1 MVAGLV
7 VFCGMKFADKCLRE
21 KAKANSVSGNFK
33 ENDDYEK
40 VQFYYHPDHLGC
52 SSYITNLVPRLR

>member
-1 MVAGLV
+1 
-7 VFCGMKFADKCLRE
+7 MKFADKRVRE

-40 VQFYYHPDHLGC
+40 LQFYYHPDHLGS
-52 SSYITNLVPRLR
+52 SSYITDLVPRLR